1 MALVN
6 ARQVTGDSAAN
17 VISVLFSDTTPTPES
32 RVPAPGTMP
41 KASRGDHVHER
52 LTSTASGTLGSAG
65 EATITFTR
73 NFPTKPAVTVLL
85 VEATDGMPVS
95 FKVKS
100 WIITGGLY
108 TGCIIK
114 GQRFTLLPVLQPLTL
129 TALLTGVITGVN
141 SLVSGLT
148 GFNVANGNAVG
159 AEYSF
164 IAIQPS

>member
-6 ARQVTGDSAAN
+6 ARQVTGDSASD
-17 VISVLFSDTTPTPES
+17 VVSVLFSDTTPTPEN

-52 LTSTASGTLGSAG
+52 LTSTASGTLGASG

-73 NFPTKPAVTVLL
+73 TFAVKPAVAILL

-100 WIITGGLY
+100 WVITGGLY

-114 GQRFTLLPVLQPLTL
+114 GQRLTLLPVLQPLNVG
-129 TALLTGVITGVN
+129 ALLTGVITGIN
-141 SLVSGLT
+141 GIQSQLT